1 MIKWLPLKPLQ
12 AFAVT
17 SLVLVVAMVAAVSFV
32 QSGFFR
38 NAVIER
44 ESVIVHDIVTALAQE
59 GLTPHE
65 IEHYQTPEAKK
76 KFRNAF
82 ISLTDVS
89 GVVRIKVYNDQN
101 VVVWSDEAA
110 IIGRYLEKPPE
121 HVAQMWAGR
130 PSGVFDPT
138 IRPSFKQDRLPENPL
153 IEFYVPVTVQGSTG
167 AANETRT
174 VVAVYRKADSLIA
187 TLRSGTL
194 LLSSIVAAGGTL
206 LFIALFH
213 LFRSVHQRQR
223 EAESQFA
230 RLSSEHERIVQ
241 MEKLSA
247 IGHMLTEIA
256 HQFNNPLVGVINLT
270 QLAEREADNP
280 QRVRELLGEIRKA
293 GHHCSDFM
301 QRMLRFGQM
310 ARCEPQVTELG
321 GLVRD
326 TIAFFAQS
334 AGNNTPVECLTPDGE
349 AVLEVDPVLI
359 RHALFNLINNAA
371 QANPDGPVMVSLA
384 FKLHEGIAGW
394 AVTVSDHGPGLSPEA
409 MAHLFTPFF
418 STREGGTGLGLPVVH
433 QIVVQH
439 GGRLLAENK
448 PEGGARFVIWLPAT
462 RENDETENPAG

>member
-1 MIKWLPLKPLQ
+1 MTKWLPLRPLQ

-17 SLVLVVAMVAAVSFV
+17 SLVLVVAMVVAVSFV
-32 QSGFFR
+32 QSRFFR
-38 NAVIER
+38 DAVIER

-59 GLTPHE
+59 NLSPLE
-65 IEHYQTPEAKK
+65 FEHYTTPEARK
-76 KFRNAF
+76 KFGDTF

-89 GVVRIKVYNDQN
+89 GVVRIKVYNDRN

-110 IIGRYLEKPPE
+110 IVGRYLEKPPE

-130 PSGVFDPT
+130 PSGVFDPVT
-138 IRPSFKQDRLPENPL
+138 RPSFKQDKLPAQPL
-153 IEFYVPVTVQGSTG
+153 IEFYVPVTVQDSRGT
-167 AANETRT
+167 ANQIKG
-174 VVAVYRKADSLIA
+174 VVAIYRKADSLIA
-187 TLRSGTL
+187 TLQSGTL
-194 LLSSIVAAGGTL
+194 LLSSIVAVGGTL

-213 LFRSVHQRQR
+213 LFRSVHQLQR

-270 QLAEREADNP
+270 QLAECEADNP
-280 QRVRELLGEIRKA
+280 QRVRELLAAIRKA

-310 ARCEPQVTELG
+310 ARCEPQATELC

-334 AGNNTPVECLTPDGE
+334 AGNSTPIECLTPDRDV
-349 AVLEVDPVLI
+349 VLELDPVLI

-371 QANPDGPVMVSLA
+371 QANQGGPVTVGLA
-384 FKLHEGIAGW
+384 FKLREDVAGW
-394 AVTVSDHGPGLSPEA
+394 TITVSDHGPGLSPEV

-439 GGRLLAENK
+439 GGQVLAENK
-448 PEGGARFVIWLPAT
+448 PEGGARFEIWLPAT
-462 RENDETENPAG
+462 RE